1 MIPELKQTYD
11 KKNYYKP
18 QIIKLSKKTKRKV
31 ASVELFILNI
41 FEKIYSFFTLSLIR
55 NSIDNFLFKRKLY
68 LRKFFEKKIKID
80 RKAEKWAK
88 VNKWFGKDMPMT
100 YTAFD
105 IHKKLVDEEGVNPKS
120 DKYYEE
126 LDKRIYAEFPDKIK
140 KYFSTNN

>member
-1 MIPELKQTYD
+1 MLQTLKPVVSKYRP
-11 KKNYYKP
+11 K
-18 QIIKLSKKTKRKV
+18 IISIRLTKKTRRKL
-31 ASVELFILNI
+31 ASVELSVLEL
-41 FEKIYSFFTLSLIR
+41 FEKIYSLLTLSFIR
-55 NSIDNFLFKRKLY
+55 SFIDNFFM
-68 LRKFFEKKIKID
+68 LRRFELNKIFEKKLKID

-88 VNKWFGKDMPMT
+88 QNKWFGKDMPMT

-120 DKYYEE
+120 EKYYEE

>member
-1 MIPELKQTYD
+1 MLQTLKPVVSKYRP
-11 KKNYYKP
+11 K
-18 QIIKLSKKTKRKV
+18 IISIKLTKKTRRKL
-31 ASVELFILNI
+31 ASIELSVLEL
-41 FEKIYSFFTLSLIR
+41 FEKIYSLLTLSFIR
-55 NSIDNFLFKRKLY
+55 SFIDNFFM
-68 LRKFFEKKIKID
+68 LRRFELNKIFEKKIKID

-88 VNKWFGKDMPMT
+88 QNKWFGKDMPMT

-120 DKYYEE
+120 EKYYEE

>member
-1 MIPELKQTYD
+1 MIPELRRPID
-11 KKNYYKP
+11 PKKYYRP
-18 QIIKLSKKTKRKV
+18 QIIKLSKRTKRKA

-41 FEKIYSFFTLSLIR
+41 FEKIYSFLTLSLIR
-55 NSIDNFLFKRKLY
+55 NSIDNFIFIRKLY
-68 LRKFFEKKIKID
+68 LQKFFEKKTKID
-80 RKAEKWAK
+80 RKAEKWARE
-88 VNKWFGKDMPMT
+88 NKWFGKDMPMT

-126 LDKRIYAEFPDKIK
+126 LDKRIYTEFPDKIK

>member
-1 MIPELKQTYD
+1 MLQTLKPVVSKYRP
-11 KKNYYKP
+11 K
-18 QIIKLSKKTKRKV
+18 IISIKLTKRTRRKL
-31 ASVELFILNI
+31 ASIELSFLEL
-41 FEKIYSFFTLSLIR
+41 FEKIYSLLTLSFIR
-55 NSIDNFLFKRKLY
+55 SFIDNFFI
-68 LRKFFEKKIKID
+68 LRRFELNKIFEKKIKND

-88 VNKWFGKDMPMT
+88 QNKWFGKDMPMT

-120 DKYYEE
+120 EKYYEE

>member
-1 MIPELKQTYD
+1 MIPELRQSID
-11 KKNYYKP
+11 KKKYYKP
-18 QIIKLSKKTKRKV
+18 QIIKLSIKTKRRA

-41 FEKIYSFFTLSLIR
+41 FEKIYSFLTLSLIR
-55 NSIDNFLFKRKLY
+55 NSIDNFIFVRKLY

-80 RKAEKWAK
+80 RKAEKWARE
-88 VNKWFGKDMPMT
+88 NKWFGKDMPMT

-105 IHKKLVDEEGVNPKS
+105 IHKKLVDEEGINPKS

>member
-1 MIPELKQTYD
+1 MLQTLKPTVSKYRP
-11 KKNYYKP
+11 K
-18 QIIKLSKKTKRKV
+18 IISIKLTKKTRRKL
-31 ASVELFILNI
+31 ASIELSVLEL
-41 FEKIYSFFTLSLIR
+41 FEKIYSLLTLSFIR
-55 NSIDNFLFKRKLY
+55 SFIDNFFM
-68 LRKFFEKKIKID
+68 LRRFELNKIFEKKIKID

-88 VNKWFGKDMPMT
+88 QNKWFGKDMPMT

-120 DKYYEE
+120 EKYYEE